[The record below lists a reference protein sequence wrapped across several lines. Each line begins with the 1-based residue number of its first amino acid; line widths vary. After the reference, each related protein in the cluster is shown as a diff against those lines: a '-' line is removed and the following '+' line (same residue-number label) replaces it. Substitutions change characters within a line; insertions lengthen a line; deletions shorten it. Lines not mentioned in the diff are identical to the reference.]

1 MRHRMP
7 KNKLKLLEAISV
19 TLRENP
25 VLGQKNL
32 GKVTDFLS
40 GKKLIL
46 SIMLGKNL
54 NFEHNAQSTQ
64 Y

>member
-1 MRHRMP
+1 MP
-7 KNKLKLLEAISV
+7 KNKLKLLEPISV
-19 TLRENP
+19 MLRENP

-40 GKKLIL
+40 WKKLIL